1 MSIYKIGLLA
11 IIFLVLNLLL
21 VNIERVALKIRDFGY
36 SHFRLGQSY
45 IASPLSMNGGAYVE
59 PTIVESKRNRL
70 LNSHLSNSHRKIN
83 QYVEEFRKNE
93 VSSKFMDALASDLMF
108 LYDKNKDAINKAMS
122 VPVNGLEFLKTL
134 DKIRLEIVNQFP
146 ETIVSRLLDQT
157 MQREA
162 HNIEVFKKNIL
173 MNLEKDLAEMEIAKR
188 PVEEWVDRLV
198 KLLATQK

>member
-36 SHFRLGQSY
+36 SHFRLGQST
-45 IASPLSMNGGAYVE
+45 ASLSMNGGAYVE
-59 PTIVESKRNRL
+59 PTIVASKRSRL
-70 LNSHLSNSHRKIN
+70 LSEHLSNGHRKIN

-108 LYDKNKDAINKAMS
+108 LYDKNKDAINKVTS

-134 DKIRLEIVNQFP
+134 DKIRVDIVNQFP
-146 ETIVSRLLDQT
+146 ETMMSRLLDQT

-162 HNIEVFKKNIL
+162 YNIEVFKKNIS
-173 MNLEKDLAEMEIAKR
+173 MNLEKDLAELEIEKR
-188 PVEEWVDRLV
+188 PVEEWIN
-198 KLLATQK
+198 KLAKFLEAKK

>member
-45 IASPLSMNGGAYVE
+45 IASMNGGAYVE

-70 LNSHLSNSHRKIN
+70 LNSHISNSHRKIN

-122 VPVNGLEFLKTL
+122 VPVNGVEFLKTL
-134 DKIRLEIVNQFP
+134 DKIRLEIVNLFP
-146 ETIVSRLLDQT
+146 ETVMSRLLDQT

-173 MNLEKDLAEMEIAKR
+173 MNLEKDLAELEIAKR
-188 PVEEWVDRLV
+188 PVEEWIDRLV